1 MDGQT
6 DIAFHGGVK
15 AKKRRVYGKLRR
27 EIDPNAHRKKNRSKD
42 AKILTKILSLVQHFS
57 KAIEKF
63 DT

>member
-1 MDGQT
+1 MDGQS

-42 AKILTKILSLVQHFS
+42 AKVLTKILSLV
-57 KAIEKF
+57 
-63 DT
+63 